1 MKKTIATII
10 SIALI
15 LIALAYSIELNAYD
29 LSYYQGAYKK
39 YEIEEVTGKTENELL
54 AISEDIILYLKN
66 EGGSELLEPHFN
78 EREVLHMVDVQD
90 LFKLKTGIKYLSIV
104 SLILGIAYYI
114 SKKETLYLSGFIVK
128 FFFGFYA
135 LVALL
140 VGLVSLN
147 FSRSFIIFHH
157 IFFDNDLWILNP
169 KTDLMIQ
176 MLPEGFFLDI
186 AIRAVILFVII
197 LLVLQALIYSYYR
210 NEKKKI

>member
-1 MKKTIATII
+1 MKKTIAVII

-15 LIALAYSIELNAYD
+15 LISLAYSIEINAYD
-29 LSYYQGAYKK
+29 LSYYQGAYEK
-39 YEIEEVTGKTENELL
+39 YEIQDVTGKTEDELL
-54 AISEDIILYLKN
+54 EISEDIILYLKN

-104 SLILGIAYYI
+104 SLILGLAYYI
-114 SKKETLYLSGFIVK
+114 NKKETLYLSGFIVK

-147 FSRSFIIFHH
+147 FSKSFIIFHH
-157 IFFDNDLWILNP
+157 MFFDNDLWLLDP
-169 KTDLMIQ
+169 RTDLMIQ

-186 AIRAVILFVII
+186 AVRAVILFIII
-197 LLVLQALIYSYYR
+197 LLGLQALIYGYYR
-210 NEKKKI
+210 YEKKKI